1 MKIILCPGSA
11 ENQKFKRWPA
21 KKFYILAKLFLN
33 SQYDVS
39 IVLGPEEGYLEKEF
53 GDIKIIKSPS
63 FKDLKILG
71 SLSNLII
78 CNDSFLLH
86 FFSFI
91 NANVLA
97 LYGPTD
103 PTRTLP
109 LNSEIITSNKS
120 SKTRPCWNSN
130 NYGKCD
136 DGRCSCFDGLEPED
150 VYKKA
155 IILLNQKHIN

>member
-86 FFSFI
+86 FSLLLMQMFWH
-91 NANVLA
+91 
-97 LYGPTD
+97 YMDRQT
-103 PTRTLP
+103 P
-109 LNSEIITSNKS
+109 LEH
-120 SKTRPCWNSN
+120 C
-130 NYGKCD
+130 
-136 DGRCSCFDGLEPED
+136 L
-150 VYKKA
+150 
-155 IILLNQKHIN
+155 